1 MNQASRNQAAYPAVN
16 RATPLPTPAQVAEL
30 WDRYGM
36 LPNIRAHSRVV
47 TMVALT
53 LCGWLTGAGVRL
65 RPDAVEAGALL
76 HDIAKTPCLGGKC
89 LHHLEGERI
98 LQEEGYPELAFMV
111 RHHIVVPD
119 GHPLD
124 ETMLVN
130 YADKRVT
137 HDQIVTIDQRYEYIV
152 DRYGRGEPERLAR
165 LAQGK
170 ARINEVEQIIFSQL
184 SGKGPRDVDALRGG
198 LS

>member
-1 MNQASRNQAAYPAVN
+1 MVELVPGFPDG
-16 RATPLPTPAQVAEL
+16 TPLPSTAQIMEL
-30 WDRYGM
+30 WDEFAM
-36 LPNIRAHSRVV
+36 LDNIRRHSKVV
-47 TMVALT
+47 CGVALR
-53 LCGWLTGAGVRL
+53 LADWLAESGLVLNR
-65 RPDAVEAGALL
+65 RAVEAGALL
-76 HDIAKTPCLGGKC
+76 HDIAKTMCLGQKC
-89 LHHLEGERI
+89 RHDLEGGRI
-98 LQEEGYPELAFMV
+98 MDELGYRPLAYLV
-111 RHHIVVPD
+111 ANHVLLPPYQ
-119 GHPLD
+119 PLD